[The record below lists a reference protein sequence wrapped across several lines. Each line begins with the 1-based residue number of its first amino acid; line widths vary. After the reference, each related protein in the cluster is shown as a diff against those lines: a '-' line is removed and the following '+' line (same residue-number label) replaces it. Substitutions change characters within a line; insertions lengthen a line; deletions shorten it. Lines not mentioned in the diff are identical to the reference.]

1 MLKNKIN
8 IKKSPMSIFI
18 NITLFVFILFLPLND
33 TFFEVS
39 HILLNLTF
47 LFLIIKNKELNYFLK
62 YKKISMLFLL
72 LFLSMTIS
80 NSLGNTELYGWKVQI
95 KFFLRF
101 PLLFFSLLY
110 FLEKKYVSIGFIL
123 ISATISM
130 GLQAIDGLYQLTYGI
145 DFIKQRPIIG
155 RRLTASTFNPN
166 PFGFLMMV
174 GSILFF
180 DQLNT
185 ISNNKKNIW
194 FVLGYGFL
202 FFISIFCMIYS
213 GSRAAWIG
221 FIVSMIC
228 YFIISFVYHKKNKN
242 IFMISAAS
250 LCLFFV
256 VVKNKQ
262 SVLNRLR
269 IVFNG
274 PPDLRY
280 PIWQRAFEYIPEAPI
295 FGHGIVENLIYL
307 ERGNDSINLPHNI
320 YLEATIYLGLIG
332 LIVLGMMLYKSL
344 NISIKVGKHKP
355 IYFALI
361 ISFLCNGFFDN
372 SIFTAKIFLA
382 PIFITLAC
390 LYIEY
395 RLSFSQTKH

>member
-1 MLKNKIN
+1 
-8 IKKSPMSIFI
+8 
-18 NITLFVFILFLPLND
+18 
-33 TFFEVS
+33 
-39 HILLNLTF
+39 
-47 LFLIIKNKELNYFLK
+47 
-62 YKKISMLFLL
+62 MLFLL

-80 NSLGNTELYGWKVQI
+80 NSLGTTELYGWKVQI

-123 ISATISM
+123 ISATLSM
-130 GLQAIDGLYQLTYGI
+130 GLQAIDGLYQLKYGI
-145 DFIKQRPIIG
+145 DFIKQRPISG

-180 DQLNT
+180 DRLNT
-185 ISNNKKNIW
+185 ILNNKKNIW

-228 YFIISFVYHKKNKN
+228 YFIISLVYFKKIKN

-250 LCLFFV
+250 LCFFFV

-262 SVLNRLR
+262 SVLNRLL
-269 IVFNG
+269 IIFNG
-274 PPDLRY
+274 PPDIRY
-280 PIWQRAFEYIPEAPI
+280 PVWQRAFDFISEAPI

-307 ERGNDSINLPHNI
+307 ETEKKLIYLPHNI

-382 PIFITLAC
+382 PIFITLSC
-390 LYIEY
+390 LYVEY